1 MQSMDPV
8 VKPPTLEI
16 TDLAQVTEA
25 QIDLPQLAD
34 LLVRGFHLYP
44 VGMDWLIPV
53 IRQGV
58 LEDLRQR
65 LRPSG
70 RQYACYRV
78 KLQGQ
83 IIGTAE
89 LSLRAPHNPFP
100 WLWNSGDREPYL
112 ANLAVEP
119 QYQRRAVAQK
129 LLETCEEQA
138 YAWGYRRIYLNVMA
152 DNQGARS
159 LYLKSGYSIVTS
171 SPSFL
176 PWQAKKLLL
185 MKPLAPA
192 VEAVAASAAQ

>member
-1 MQSMDPV
+1 MDPV
-8 VKPPTLEI
+8 IKPSALEI
-16 TDLAQVTEA
+16 TDLAQVHAA

-44 VGMDWLIPV
+44 AGMNWLIPV
-53 IRQGV
+53 MRQGV

-65 LRPSG
+65 LRPTG

-83 IIGTAE
+83 IIATAE

-100 WLWNSGDREPYL
+100 WLWNTGDREPYL
-112 ANLAVEP
+112 ANLTVEP

-129 LLETCEEQA
+129 LLATCEEQA
-138 YAWGYRRIYLNVMA
+138 YAWGHRRIYLNVMA
-152 DNQGARS
+152 DNQKARS
-159 LYLKSGYSIVTS
+159 LYQKSGYSIVTR

-185 MKPLAPA
+185 MKPLSQVSDP
-192 VEAVAASAAQ
+192 VATAEQRNKS